1 MPYCL
6 CSGKLVLIKGLAANS
21 CPVVPCLHA
30 CVCVRVRGLSVSCFW
45 TQFPWCRLERP
56 VWNGNSSVN
65 TLVYLII
72 QLKPWLGLTFSKLTT
87 PRYTHDTAILS
98 IFFMFFLADTQK
110 VADTPNNTQIIYCK
124 TVV

>member
-6 CSGKLVLIKGLAANS
+6 YNGKLVLIKGLAVNS

-30 CVCVRVRGLSVSCFW
+30 CVCVRVRGLSVSCFG

-65 TLVYLII
+65 TFVYLII
-72 QLKPWLGLTFSKLTT
+72 QLKPWLGLTFSKLTRHSH
-87 PRYTHDTAILS
+87 PFYILHV
-98 IFFMFFLADTQK
+98 FLGCTVP
-110 VADTPNNTQIIYCK
+110 VADTSNNTQIIYCK